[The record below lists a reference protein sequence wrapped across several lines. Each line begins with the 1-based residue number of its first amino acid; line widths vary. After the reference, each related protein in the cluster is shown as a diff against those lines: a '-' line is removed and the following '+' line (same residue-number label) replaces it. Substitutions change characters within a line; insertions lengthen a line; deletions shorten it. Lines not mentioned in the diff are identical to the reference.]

1 MDDTPVDTCYRAFD
15 VVLWAPDPLLP
26 DAYGD
31 EPPPSP
37 LGDGGAQDMAP
48 RREVSPL
55 LQLDPA
61 ERWKVNHPVLDADR
75 ACQGERV
82 FCSMPALER
91 RPAEAVSADQEVVE
105 GAPQVPER
113 LLRGALR
120 DLVHPWIVLRLPRV
134 EDSVLVDRRLVLQG
148 RVRKLVPYIDVVVPL
163 ETPVIGE

>member
-1 MDDTPVDTCYRAFD
+1 
-15 VVLWAPDPLLP
+15 
-26 DAYGD
+26 
-31 EPPPSP
+31 
-37 LGDGGAQDMAP
+37 MAP

-61 ERWKVNHPVLDADR
+61 EGWKVNHPVLDADR
-75 ACQGERV
+75 TSQGERL

-91 RPAEAVSADQEVVE
+91 RPAEAVSADEEVVE
-105 GAPQVPER
+105 RAPQVPER

-120 DLVHPWIVLRLPRV
+120 DLVHPGIVYRLPRV

-163 ETPVIGE
+163 EAPVIGEAGDAARLCEELSLGLRGSQLCLVAHCYQGHARRAAEELV